1 MCIRDRLL
9 SVPKQVTKPIVRV
22 PLFSIIILSI
32 VCVFGLFIVGY
43 DQGHMF
49 SIVQGEQAYVEQF
62 IHELTHDIRH
72 AAGFPCH

>member
-1 MCIRDRLL
+1 MPE
-9 SVPKQVTKPIVRV
+9 SKQVTKSVAHV

-43 DQGHMF
+43 DQGHIF
-49 SIVQGEQAYVEQF
+49 SIAQGEQAYVDQF

>member
-1 MCIRDRLL
+1 LPE
-9 SVPKQVTKPIVRV
+9 SKQVTKSVAHA

-32 VCVFGLFIVGY
+32 VCVFGLFVVGY
-43 DQGHMF
+43 DQGHIF
-49 SIVQGEQAYVEQF
+49 SVAQGEQAYVDQF

>member
-1 MCIRDRLL
+1 MPESKVI
-9 SVPKQVTKPIVRV
+9 TKSIAGV
-22 PLFSIIILSI
+22 PLFSVVILSI

-43 DQGHMF
+43 DQGHIL
-49 SIVQGEQAYVEQF
+49 SVVQGEQAYVDQF

>member
-1 MCIRDRLL
+1 LPE
-9 SVPKQVTKPIVRV
+9 SKHVTKSVVHV

-43 DQGHMF
+43 DQGHIF
-49 SIVQGEQAYVEQF
+49 SVAQGEQAYVDQF